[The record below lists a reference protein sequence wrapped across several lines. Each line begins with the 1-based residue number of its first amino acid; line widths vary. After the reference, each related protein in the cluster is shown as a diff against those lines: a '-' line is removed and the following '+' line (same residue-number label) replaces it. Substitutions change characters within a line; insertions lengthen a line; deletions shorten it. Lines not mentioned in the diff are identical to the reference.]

1 MVRQVATSASSER
14 CYKNVEPTAAGAAG
28 RIRSAQLTGQGNHME
43 VARGALVNFHLRSVA
58 TDAEHRNDYK
68 HTHLR
73 LLLLL
78 LLPFFFSSS
87 FKEEVCINN
96 RPKRSVSSPDSLSDR
111 PLWGEK
117 SLRLFLLFPFHI
129 LLLSVSVL
137 LFFGSRESDAVMT
150 KALDRVRFNC
160 KESRAFLRSPL
171 IRRDPSCCFIIISS
185 LSNFLEVEDG
195 HHAST
200 WTLFF
205 PPSKWRALSARSN
218 RHLISSRR
226 PHSLSHKLSRRKSRY
241 VCIFCP
247 AVASCLPRR
256 YIFARAFFLSFFLP
270 FQQQQKDFVKKFL
283 HRRRR
288 RQFAPLDVPGL
299 FVWLEKR
306 TDARF
311 VGSTRRGAQWPT
323 LCPQHNPYDSLLL
336 LPSASMSFT
345 STQLP

>member
-73 LLLLL
+73 LLLL
-78 LLPFFFSSS
+78 PFFFSSS

-111 PLWGEK
+111 PLWGENHCGF
-117 SLRLFLLFPFHI
+117 SFFFLSTFFFFRFQLCF
-129 LLLSVSVL
+129 
-137 LFFGSRESDAVMT
+137 FFGSRESDAVMT

-205 PPSKWRALSARSN
+205 LPSKWRAERSIESPSD
-218 RHLISSRR
+218 LIT
-226 PHSLSHKLSRRKSRY
+226 
-241 VCIFCP
+241 
-247 AVASCLPRR
+247 AV
-256 YIFARAFFLSFFLP
+256 
-270 FQQQQKDFVKKFL
+270 
-283 HRRRR
+283 
-288 RQFAPLDVPGL
+288 
-299 FVWLEKR
+299 
-306 TDARF
+306 
-311 VGSTRRGAQWPT
+311 
-323 LCPQHNPYDSLLL
+323 PQSI
-336 LPSASMSFT
+336 A
-345 STQLP
+345 